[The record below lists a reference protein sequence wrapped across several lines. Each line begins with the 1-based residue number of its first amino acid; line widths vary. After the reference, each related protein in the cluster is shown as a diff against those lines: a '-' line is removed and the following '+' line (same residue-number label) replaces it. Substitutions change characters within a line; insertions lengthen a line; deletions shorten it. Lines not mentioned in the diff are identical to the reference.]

1 MISADSLY
9 AREEIV
15 LCVYTVPY
23 NPGSGA
29 GAGNEGFNPNIYCR
43 SNLLFNIAE
52 ALLL

>member
-29 GAGNEGFNPNIYCR
+29 GAGNEGFRASIPTTTVGLIYY
-43 SNLLFNIAE
+43 LT
-52 ALLL
+52 